1 MKPMLLI
8 VTAIVAFGSIV
19 ARADGID
26 TEHLFGFTIGT
37 DIAELGE
44 KELESN
50 LLSRLGKRT
59 GSYSALSQVLSLE
72 YSANQNLRLEVSAV
86 GAYLT
91 SLASWD
97 LMTDDGGVRW
107 SVVRHQIPHT

>member
-37 DIAELGE
+37 DIGRAWRKGARE
-44 KELESN
+44 
-50 LLSRLGKRT
+50 
-59 GSYSALSQVLSLE
+59 Q
-72 YSANQNLRLEVSAV
+72 SAV
-86 GAYLT
+86 APWQAYRLLFRT
-91 SLASWD
+91 VAGTFLGIYGEPESSSRSERRRRLS
-97 LMTDDGGVRW
+97 
-107 SVVRHQIPHT
+107 